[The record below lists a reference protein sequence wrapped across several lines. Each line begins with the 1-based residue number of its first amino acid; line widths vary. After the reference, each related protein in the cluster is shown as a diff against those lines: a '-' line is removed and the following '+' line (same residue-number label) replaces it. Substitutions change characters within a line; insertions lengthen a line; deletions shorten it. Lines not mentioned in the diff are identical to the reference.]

1 MKNLLPF
8 ISFIKSIDYFQRKH
22 FSLIIF
28 FFLGSLLAS
37 LTAQKP
43 LVTCVVGNCE
53 IAVKDTSTKLCSG
66 HIKLT
71 AEAKDDSTVDDQ
83 LLWSYKIDLFNDGK
97 GIYSGYDLQVGEI
110 SKAQF
115 KSGQLP
121 LIRDNRNADDS
132 TQAFDA
138 SGAYPIGI
146 HKLCWFVK
154 DAGGN
159 IGTCCTLFEIKDC
172 KAPTPYCQTG
182 IISISIPSS
191 GCVDI
196 WAKDIDHGS
205 FDNCSSKENLKFY
218 FDGDANKPSIRI
230 CCDDFVAGGVDV
242 VLKVNVELWVEDEE
256 GNRDYCKTIIIVN
269 DNLDICPSD
278 PALGEIKGEIKTR
291 IGKITGP
298 VQVQLYE
305 KDILL
310 QEVLGGPYS
319 FKYLSLGKNYTI
331 KLNRNDDHLNGVS
344 TLDNILIQK
353 HILGKSP
360 LTNPYLLI
368 AADVN
373 NSKSITASDIS
384 EIRKLILGTISEFRR
399 VQSWTFVEESRIF
412 IDATNPWNYSLL
424 NSFSLDT
431 INLTQSNRYRRLN
444 FIAIK
449 MGDVSENARA
459 CEIYNT
465 QTRKKETL
473 DFSLK
478 DRSLEIDKEYKIDF
492 TSSNFKNIE
501 GFQFTLNFDQ
511 TALEF
516 TGTESG
522 VLNLQD
528 ENFGLNRLEQGIIT
542 TSWNSDSNLNTD
554 DSQVL
559 FSINFKAKKSGYL
572 GDLIQLNSSI
582 TNAEAYSNLDE
593 LIDLKLKFDSDQT
606 KHKTEL
612 LDNLPNPFSEST
624 SIRFYLNEEA
634 FVNIRLYL
642 ATGQLLKEYSVNG
655 KKGIN
660 ALEIKKQDFNSS
672 GIILYQMESNNYSA
686 TKRMLLTN

>member
-1 MKNLLPF
+1 MKNLLPYLTVF
-8 ISFIKSIDYFQRKH
+8 RSVDYFQRKH

-53 IAVKDTSTKLCSG
+53 IAVKDTITKLCSG
-66 HIKLT
+66 HIELT
-71 AEAKDDSTVDDQ
+71 AEAKDDSTADDQ
-83 LLWSYKIDLFNDGK
+83 LLWSYKIDLYNDGS
-97 GIYSGYDLQVGEI
+97 GIYSGYDLQISEI
-110 SKAQF
+110 SKAQYKLGLF
-115 KSGQLP
+115 P
-121 LIRDNRNADDS
+121 VTRDNRNADDA
-132 TQAFDA
+132 TQSFDA
-138 SGAYPIGI
+138 SGIYPIGI

-182 IISISIPSS
+182 IISIAMPIS

-196 WAKDIDHGS
+196 LAKDLNLGS
-205 FDNCSSKENLKFY
+205 LDNCSSKENLKFY
-218 FDGDANKPSIRI
+218 FDGDPNKPSIRI
-230 CCDDFVAGGVDV
+230 CCDDFAKGRVSSELRVD
-242 VLKVNVELWVEDEE
+242 LEMWVEDEE
-256 GNRDYCKTIIIVN
+256 GNRDFCKTIIVVT
-269 DNLDICPSD
+269 DNLKICP
-278 PALGEIKGEIKTR
+278 PPEIDFGKISGQIKTR
-291 IGKITGP
+291 DKEVTGP
-298 VQVQLYE
+298 VKVQLYE
-305 KDILL
+305 KEILL
-310 QEVLGGPYS
+310 EETIGGPYA
-319 FKYLSLGKNYTI
+319 FNDLSIDKTYTV

-344 TLDNILIQK
+344 TLDVTLIQK

-360 LTNPYLLI
+360 FTNPYVLI
-368 AADVN
+368 AADVT
-373 NSKSITASDIS
+373 NSKSITAADIS
-384 EIRKLILGTISEFRR
+384 EMRKLILGTISEFTK
-399 VQSWTFVEESRIF
+399 VQSWTFVAERKKFADTTS
-412 IDATNPWNYSLL
+412 PWNNSVLD
-424 NSFSLDT
+424 SFSLDT
-431 INLTQSNRYRRLN
+431 INLVQNNSQRTLN

-449 MGDVSENARA
+449 MGDVSANARA
-459 CEIYNT
+459 RT
-465 QTRKKETL
+465 VQTRNKETL
-473 DFSLK
+473 EFTLN
-478 DRSLEIDKEYKIDF
+478 DRNIEIDKEYKIDF

-516 TGTESG
+516 TGKESG

-542 TSWNSDSNLNTD
+542 TSWNSDSELNAD
-554 DSQVL
+554 NSQVL
-559 FSINFKAKKSGYL
+559 FSINFRSKKSGYL
-572 GDLIQLNSSI
+572 SDLIQLNSII
-582 TNAEAYSNLDE
+582 TKAEAYSNLDE
-593 LIDLKLKFDSDQT
+593 LMDLKLKFQSDQT

-634 FVNIRLYL
+634 FVNIRLF
-642 ATGQLLKEYSVNG
+642 AVTGQVLKEYTVSG

-660 ALEIKKQDFNSS
+660 AIEIKKQDLNSS

-686 TKRMLLTN
+686 TKRMLITE